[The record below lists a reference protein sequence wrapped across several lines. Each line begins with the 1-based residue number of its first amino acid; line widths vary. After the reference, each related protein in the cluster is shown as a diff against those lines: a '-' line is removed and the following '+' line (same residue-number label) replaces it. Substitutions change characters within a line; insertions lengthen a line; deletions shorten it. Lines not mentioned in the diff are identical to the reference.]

1 MYLDW
6 SLTVLA
12 VRWPN
17 EQVKVLGV
25 LYSVV
30 HLLRGQIMVVVYKS
44 LAEQLG
50 GFIIYQVP
58 SQADQ
63 LSLVAAMTS
72 P

>member
-50 GFIIYQVP
+50 LVTL
-58 SQADQ
+58 D
-63 LSLVAAMTS
+63 SLVNSHLSKILPQLVAQ
-72 P
+72 